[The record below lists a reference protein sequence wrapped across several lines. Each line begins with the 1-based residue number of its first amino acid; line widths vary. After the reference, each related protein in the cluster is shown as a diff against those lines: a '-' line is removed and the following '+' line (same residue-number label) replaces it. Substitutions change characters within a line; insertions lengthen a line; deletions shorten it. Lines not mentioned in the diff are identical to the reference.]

1 MLTHGVPSNLD
12 AGNGLVES
20 PSLAEVVM
28 RGARELV
35 AGFRSTAFISYF
47 ATQNSVETP
56 IAALAGTST

>member
-1 MLTHGVPSNLD
+1 
-12 AGNGLVES
+12 
-20 PSLAEVVM
+20 LAEVVM